1 MFWWILY
8 AYLSLQAFILAGIL
22 LLLLRDKLKASRTPA
37 SDTVEVRPPASMR
50 PEDQQQ
56 AYE

>member
-22 LLLLRDKLKASRTPA
+22 LLLLRDKLAG
-37 SDTVEVRPPASMR
+37 VRSPASMR
-50 PEDQQQ
+50 REDQQQ